1 MDCTLKLESV
11 IILLY
16 WRDIPSL
23 KLEPKHKHL
32 TFVMR
37 SHESLQ
43 IVASESSLKQ
53 GQCLSYVHSIFI
65 DCHVM
70 TSHVKG
76 IFIAKLAYCRAM
88 CIFKWIS
95 SSSCIKWRG
104 TLITHWHKHNLSQP
118 QITVDTPFLSHHGR
132 KSLVILMS
140 CQLAG
145 HATSLS
151 IWTYVW
157 SSYLSTGHDEWWH
170 ISCWHGSYTA
180 HLSVA
185 ALANCKHSFM
195 SIPFTWHSAHY
206 REW

>member
-76 IFIAKLAYCRAM
+76 IFIAKLAYCRAK
-88 CIFKWIS
+88 CANHIHHYHSIGYHQAQVTRHFNFNHALAQTQSITTTNYSGYPLFVS
-95 SSSCIKWRG
+95 SWEKESRH
-104 TLITHWHKHNLSQP
+104 TH
-118 QITVDTPFLSHHGR
+118 V
-132 KSLVILMS
+132 
-140 CQLAG
+140 
-145 HATSLS
+145 LS
-151 IWTYVW
+151 ISWTRYFIVN
-157 SSYLSTGHDEWWH
+157 LDLCLIL
-170 ISCWHGSYTA
+170 IS
-180 HLSVA
+180 
-185 ALANCKHSFM
+185 
-195 SIPFTWHSAHY
+195 
-206 REW
+206 